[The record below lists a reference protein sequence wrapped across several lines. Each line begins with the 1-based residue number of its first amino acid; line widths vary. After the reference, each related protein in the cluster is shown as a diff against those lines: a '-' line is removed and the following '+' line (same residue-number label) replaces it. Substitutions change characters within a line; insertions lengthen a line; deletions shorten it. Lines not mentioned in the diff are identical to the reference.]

1 MAVEIPRFKQLQQQF
16 AGHIRSP
23 QGIDRPADVDE
34 RHMSIYRDLF
44 FKNIMGF
51 LSGGFPVLAEI
62 MGEERWLDIGREF
75 FIRHHNKTPYF
86 LEISREFLLFL
97 ENEFTPNEQDPD
109 YLYELAHYEWL
120 ELFVD
125 VEPESELEGKT
136 DHVNVQAVTETAVI
150 LSCIPVLS
158 AVVEGFLY
166 QYPVHQISVANQ
178 NPEAS
183 QTALIVFRKQD
194 DEVGF
199 TETNPFTLQLLALLK
214 EGGRTGEEVLNL
226 LLRQNNLEGHEAAYS
241 GGVGILDQWLQ
252 QGIIWGAVKKS

>member
-1 MAVEIPRFKQLQQQF
+1 MTAEIPKFKQLQQQF
-16 AGHIRSP
+16 SGHIKSP
-23 QGIDRPADVDE
+23 LCIDRPSDVDE

-62 MGEERWLDIGREF
+62 MGEKRWLEVGRDF

-97 ENEFTPNEQDPD
+97 ENEFIPSEKDPV

-125 VEPESELEGKT
+125 VEPEPEQITFQTVAEKGDVLTK
-136 DHVNVQAVTETAVI
+136 V
-150 LSCIPVLS
+150 PVLS
-158 AVVEGFLY
+158 AVIEGFLY
-166 QYPVHQISVANQ
+166 QYPVHQISSDNRHPAPQ
-178 NPEAS
+178 QS
-183 QTALIVFRKQD
+183 ALIVFRKQD

-199 TETNPFTLQLLALLK
+199 TETNSFTLQLLALLK
-214 EGGRTGEEVLNL
+214 EGGRTGDEALNL
-226 LLRQNNLEGHEAAYS
+226 LLHKNNLDGQQAAYQ
-241 GGVGILDQWLQ
+241 GGVEILEQWLQ
-252 QGIIWGAVKKS
+252 QGIIWGVI